1 MSINGIALV
10 CLALGTYVVGSACQ
24 LSHRMRTESEG
35 EHAICRLCYDKAVE
49 VWTSSSDL
57 YSGRFGYAPKL
68 HIYQEHQC
76 SDCRTTA
83 VIYTA
88 DGRWMIKCPL
98 CAPEGVPCDRCL
110 PSEGV
115 KE

>member
-1 MSINGIALV
+1 MSINEIALV
-10 CLALGTYVVGSACQ
+10 CVALGTSALGSACRS
-24 LSHRMRTESEG
+24 SHRMRADTEG
-35 EHAICRLCYDKAVE
+35 EHVVCRNCYDRAVE

-57 YSGRFGYAPKL
+57 YSGRFGYSPKVRV
-68 HIYQEHQC
+68 HQEHQC
-76 SDCRTTA
+76 PECQTTA

-88 DGRWMIKCPL
+88 DGRWMISCPR